1 MGNLYTYFA
10 AKDDQAAAAAID
22 GESFPDTSLVLDA
35 GVDPMVQ
42 LGTLESILTGRPYE
56 EVEDDPRSG
65 HLLADGGECW
75 VVSLTGT
82 VAAALAAAQAPRCAE
97 AALPWSQ
104 TEELEGANPADLA
117 EVIAGLAGLA
127 THAAARG
134 WKLYCWISL

>member
-10 AKDDQAAAAAID
+10 ANDDQAAAAAID

-35 GVDPMVQ
+35 GVDPIVE
-42 LGTLESILTGRPYE
+42 LGTLESILSGRPYE

-75 VVSLTGT
+75 VVSLTDG
-82 VAAALAAAQAPRCAE
+82 AATALAAAQAPRCAE
-97 AALPWSQ
+97 AAIAWSH

-117 EVIAGLAGLA
+117 EVIGGLSGLA

-134 WKLYCWISL
+134 WKLYCWMSL